1 MIFGNRNAK
10 AVVRG
15 SMPATQLDRLLA
27 SIQNRVN
34 ANGTSLVSKEVARA
48 AIALESLDAAMRN
61 ELETAEQSLSQALES
76 FALDLGRVDTK
87 TGQKVSQYQT
97 SQIQAAVVAGVLA
110 GDINSFLA
118 APLSGERVAME
129 GVTYINQGDLG
140 TADVFGERMKV
151 ALEAYDEREN
161 KNAVTYSVAYNM
173 QAARQDS
180 FGEMFFPTIVVPPDQ
195 VGFAVSIRLIT
206 VYDEQRRQISGD
218 YKDFGKR
225 NIIEAVI
232 DPTILRNDTTKIV
245 PIYRD
250 ESKHHFVSEKLIT
263 PRNVFIGPEEVTTS
277 PLKMGA
283 TFSLLGISQ
292 TEALLETGLLDS
304 TDAIDTA
311 VNLVNLYL
319 RVPGADPLDDDQA
332 ELIRFSTDRLPLA
345 TFTYAVQGN
354 TRMMN
359 LQFSS
364 DSVLLNAKTAKLD
377 DGTPSTL
384 LNSIIAGEYSVR
396 LRVKVSGGINLELA
410 ETNLYSAKVQVGRIT
425 TKDGV
430 VLARD
435 DAQAAPIIALLER
448 CELDGFDISA
458 QRSNMNRRERGQ
470 LLDTTFYSQVYTI
483 PLRSPITVPRPLTVG
498 DANDASDLASL
509 ITATHIRTSN
519 AAVDELLRVN
529 AVLADYVDSKD
540 TIGNAPEIMGVAHW
554 LVKAFHEHDD
564 LDVATQIDSIKSHE
578 RAQDIQAVLVNKLRD
593 MAFRMYR
600 DSGYKAAADALAGG
614 VAPMPVVII
623 GTDPVLA
630 RYLQVTGDLR
640 TLGGGLECKIE
651 STLNQRMAGKII
663 MSFGV
668 FTEGQD
674 GVPNPMHFGNMGW
687 KPELTL
693 VLPLH
698 RNGANSKE
706 LTVQPSFL
714 HITHLPVM
722 ASLSVTGIP
731 DIAASKVAINTHE
744 VP

>member
-1 MIFGNRNAK
+1 MIFGNRNARN
-10 AVVRG
+10 VVRG
-15 SMPATQLDRLLA
+15 AMPATQLDRLLS
-27 SIQNRVN
+27 SIQTRVN
-34 ANGTSLVSKEVARA
+34 SHGASLVSKQIAQA
-48 AIALESLDAAMRN
+48 AIALESLDVGMRA
-61 ELETAEQSLSQALES
+61 ELETAERELSMALEG
-76 FALDLGRVDTK
+76 FALELGHVDPNTK
-87 TGQKVSQYQT
+87 TKVSSYQR
-97 SQIQAAVVAGVLA
+97 SQIEAATVAGVLA
-110 GDINSFLA
+110 GDISAFLA
-118 APLSGERVAME
+118 APLVGDRPAME

-250 ESKHHFVSEKLIT
+250 ESKQHFVSDKLIT
-263 PRNVFIGPEEVTTS
+263 PRNVEIGPEEVTTS
-277 PLKMGA
+277 PLKMGE

-311 VNLVNLYL
+311 INLTNLYL

-354 TRMMN
+354 FRMMN

-364 DSVLLNAKTAKLD
+364 DSLLLNAKTAKLD
-377 DGTPSTL
+377 DGSASVL

-396 LRVKVSGGINLELA
+396 LRAKVSGGVNLELA
-410 ETNLYSAKVQVGRIT
+410 ETNLYTAKVQVARIT

-448 CELDGFDISA
+448 CEFDGYDIAA

-498 DANDASDLASL
+498 DVNDASDLASL

-554 LVKAFHEHDD
+554 LVKAHHEHDD
-564 LDVATQIDSIKSHE
+564 LNVADEIDSIKSHE

-623 GTDPVLA
+623 GTDPVLS

-640 TLGGGLECKIE
+640 TLGGGLDCKIE

-722 ASLSVTGIP
+722 ASLTVSGIP
-731 DIAASKVAINTHE
+731 DVVASKVAINTRD